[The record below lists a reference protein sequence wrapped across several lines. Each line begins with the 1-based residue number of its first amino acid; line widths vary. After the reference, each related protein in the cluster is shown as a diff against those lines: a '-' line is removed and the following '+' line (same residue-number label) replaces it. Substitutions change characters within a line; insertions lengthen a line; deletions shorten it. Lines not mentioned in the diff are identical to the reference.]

1 MTGLTHRVKFP
12 KNAENQEKHPTLV
25 LIHGRHGNED
35 VPWIFAR
42 GIPENWPIVSPRA
55 IEFDPE
61 TDEHETGYSWMLMR
75 ETGWPEFSEFD
86 GATQALSDFILA
98 LPDVYQA
105 DPENIML
112 LGFSQGA
119 ATALCTAVA
128 HPNICRGIASLVGF
142 VPELDSELQS
152 DQPLAN
158 LPVFM
163 AIGERDDRVGLNIA
177 KQSRDTLINAGADLT
192 WDIYKTGHKLNSQGM
207 RDLAAWL
214 GRMIK

>member
-1 MTGLTHRVKFP
+1 M
-12 KNAENQEKHPTLV
+12 
-25 LIHGRHGNED
+25 HGRHGNED

-42 GIPENWPIVSPRA
+42 NIPENWLIVSPRA

-86 GATQALSDFILA
+86 GAVQALSDFILS
-98 LPDVYQA
+98 LPDVYNA
-105 DPENIML
+105 DPDNIILM
-112 LGFSQGA
+112 GFSQGA
-119 ATALCTAVA
+119 ATALCTAVS

-142 VPELDSELQS
+142 IPELVGDQLAE
-152 DQPLAN
+152 QPLNN
-158 LPVFM
+158 LPIFM
-163 AIGERDDRVGLNIA
+163 AIGERDDRVSLPVA
-177 KQSRDTLINAGADLT
+177 EQSRDTLMGAGAELT

-214 GRMIK
+214 AMMIN